1 MKEKNNT
8 KHTLIHWHNFKLKL
22 VFEGLA
28 IGILTGLVI
37 VAYRVLLDSASHLR
51 SAVVEAT
58 RGNPIKIIAFFGV
71 LILIGAIIK
80 YMIKKVPL
88 IRGSGI
94 PQVKGFLYRKF
105 DMEWKSTLLYKF
117 IGGVLAI
124 GAGLSLGREGPSIQ
138 IGGAIGK
145 GFSDIFKRK
154 KLEEKFLVTEGAS
167 AGLAA
172 AFNAPLAGVM
182 FSLEELHKNFS
193 PIVIISAL
201 TASVTA
207 DFISKSFVGIEPIFN
222 FSGVEALPL
231 KYYPYVL
238 ILGLIMGIFGVIF
251 NKSILVTQKYYKKK
265 TLIPKRYKAYIPFVL
280 AGIFAFILPEVLGG
294 GHFLIEEMSH
304 INFSIKFLLVLL
316 LIKFSFTMICYG
328 SGAPGGI
335 FLPLLVIGAIT
346 GNIYGE
352 ILHQYVGME
361 ASYINNMMILA
372 MAGYFTAI
380 VRAPITGCIL
390 ISEMAGSLQHLLALS
405 FIAVVTYII
414 ADVMKSKPIYDSLL
428 EILDRNNRNNFKSNT
443 DTKVIIE
450 NVVCMGSESEGKM
463 IKEIPWPENCLIV
476 GIKRGDKEKIP
487 TGDTILQTG
496 DLIIALTDE
505 DIASEAVKNLSK
517 VTEVCKEA
525 GENAN

>member
-1 MKEKNNT
+1 
-8 KHTLIHWHNFKLKL
+8 
-22 VFEGLA
+22 
-28 IGILTGLVI
+28 
-37 VAYRVLLDSASHLR
+37 
-51 SAVVEAT
+51 
-58 RGNPIKIIAFFGV
+58 
-71 LILIGAIIK
+71 
-80 YMIKKVPL
+80 
-88 IRGSGI
+88 
-94 PQVKGFLYRKF
+94 
-105 DMEWKSTLLYKF
+105 
-117 IGGVLAI
+117 
-124 GAGLSLGREGPSIQ
+124 
-138 IGGAIGK
+138 
-145 GFSDIFKRK
+145 
-154 KLEEKFLVTEGAS
+154 
-167 AGLAA
+167 
-172 AFNAPLAGVM
+172 
-182 FSLEELHKNFS
+182 
-193 PIVIISAL
+193 
-201 TASVTA
+201 
-207 DFISKSFVGIEPIFN
+207 
-222 FSGVEALPL
+222 
-231 KYYPYVL
+231 
-238 ILGLIMGIFGVIF
+238 
-251 NKSILVTQKYYKKK
+251 
-265 TLIPKRYKAYIPFVL
+265 L